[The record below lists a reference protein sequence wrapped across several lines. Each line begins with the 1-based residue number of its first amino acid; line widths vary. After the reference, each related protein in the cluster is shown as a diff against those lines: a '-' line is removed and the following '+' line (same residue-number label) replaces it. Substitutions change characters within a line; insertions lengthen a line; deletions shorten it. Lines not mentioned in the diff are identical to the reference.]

1 MTSSLNIV
9 YSDEAVEEVNKYL
22 ASKRYY
28 VGVDGKFSFSA
39 NTATV
44 EYVLRNMTGAANP
57 NA

>member
-1 MTSSLNIV
+1 M
-9 YSDEAVEEVNKYL
+9 EEVNKYL